1 MLSLR
6 HLKVITIFFVSES
19 ELSPLAK
26 RQLYNFI
33 TDDASEA
40 QLKALISTGKIC
52 SESEA
57 KEIALR
63 EEPVITTVAV
73 LIASAA
79 AVGKVA
85 YHTVFSKASKECASV
100 PALERPECLI
110 MYKKRALE
118 RKMNEF
124 DRVGSRC
131 SQTSDPERCRTMFIK
146 AKKKISNKILRLKRK

>member
-1 MLSLR
+1 MLSLK
-6 HLKVITIFFVSES
+6 HLKVITTFFVSES

-26 RQLYNFI
+26 KQLYNFI
-33 TDDASEA
+33 MDDAGEE
-40 QLKALISTGKIC
+40 QLKALIATGTIC

-63 EEPVITTVAV
+63 EEPIVTTVAI

-85 YHTVFSKASKECASV
+85 YHTIFSKASKECASV
-100 PALERPECLI
+100 PPIERPECLM

-124 DRVGSRC
+124 DKFGSRC
-131 SQTSDPERCRTMFIK
+131 SETSDPERCRTMFIK
-146 AKKKISNKILRLKRK
+146 AKKEISNKILRLKRK